1 MSWKFWKSLLAY
13 ILQRRKMTKQ
23 SAAKA
28 PYPPGDF
35 AIWIIIYVELVTFGL
50 LFVGYVFSRR
60 ADVELFNASQLLLN
74 QTSGFVN
81 TLILITS
88 SYFIV
93 KAVQSIKNMTK
104 HTLMQANDTAS
115 KWLLSA
121 MFLGLAFL
129 IIKIVEFSHIFGAG
143 ITLSTNTFFMF
154 YLLLTMFHF
163 MHVILGIIILWNI
176 YQKTKTKGYSTDD
189 HSGIETGASY
199 WHLVDLLWIV
209 LFPLVYIIR

>member
-1 MSWKFWKSLLAY
+1 MH
-13 ILQRRKMTKQ
+13 KQ
-23 SAAKA
+23 YPNKT

-35 AIWIIIYVELVTFGL
+35 AIWIIIYVELLTFGL
-50 LFVGYVFSRR
+50 LFVGYAFSRR

-93 KAVQSIKNMTK
+93 KAVQSVKMMTK
-104 HTLMQANDTAS
+104 NTLIESNKTAS
-115 KWLLSA
+115 KWLLLA
-121 MFLGLAFL
+121 MLLGLTFL
-129 IIKIVEFSHIFGAG
+129 IIKILEFSHIFGMG

-163 MHVILGIIILWNI
+163 MHVLLGLIILWNI
-176 YQKTKTKGYSTDD
+176 YQKTRTVGYSIDD

-209 LFPLVYIIR
+209 LFPLIYIIR